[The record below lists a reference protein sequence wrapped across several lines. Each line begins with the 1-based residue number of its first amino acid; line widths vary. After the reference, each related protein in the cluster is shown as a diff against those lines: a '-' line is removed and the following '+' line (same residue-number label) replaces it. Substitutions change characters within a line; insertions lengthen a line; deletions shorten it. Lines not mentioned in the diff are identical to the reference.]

1 MLTQGFVI
9 FLKIKHYQNRL
20 LGFLKLQRLFIC
32 LFTRWTFLN
41 EVTLN
46 FKTSKSNNTIR
57 ASNSHFPW
65 FFAEFIFFRL
75 LQFLSLA
82 YFKHWFTCL
91 SSPHASFPSAW
102 GIQQI
107 WRMTTT
113 PKDTGKPYWTCEKAG
128 YVFLCIAF
136 TVFFYLEDIS
146 NPNLRLIVSQSFRTV
161 SHFQELDNFY
171 DCLFHDFQYSVMG
184 V

>member
-9 FLKIKHYQNRL
+9 FIKIKHFQNRL
-20 LGFLKLQRLFIC
+20 HRFLKLQKLFIC
-32 LFTRWTFLN
+32 LFIRQTFSYVFQNLKKLQEQDIN
-41 EVTLN
+41 GN
-46 FKTSKSNNTIR
+46 SK
-57 ASNSHFPW
+57 
-65 FFAEFIFFRL
+65 FFMLFTKLIFFWL

-113 PKDTGKPYWTCEKAG
+113 LKDTGKPYWTCEKAG

-136 TVFFYLEDIS
+136 TVYFYLEDIS
-146 NPNLRLIVSQSFRTV
+146 NPNFSFCPLKV
-161 SHFQELDNFY
+161 
-171 DCLFHDFQYSVMG
+171 
-184 V
+184 